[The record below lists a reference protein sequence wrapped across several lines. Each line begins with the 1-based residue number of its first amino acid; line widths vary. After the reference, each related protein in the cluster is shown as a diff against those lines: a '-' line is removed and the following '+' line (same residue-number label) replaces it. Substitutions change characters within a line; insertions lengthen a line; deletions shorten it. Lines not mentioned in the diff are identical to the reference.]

1 MKKLISF
8 LSIIVVLSS
17 CEKDVNIKLPQK
29 DPKLVINGLLAVDS
43 TVSVSIG
50 RSRSVLDPV
59 STSGPY
65 QEQYVVKNAIAVVYE
80 NTSILD
86 TLVYDNMQYRY
97 VSPNHKT
104 VKAGNTY
111 SIIVNAPGYKQ
122 AEASTI
128 VPSQSVIDDVVRV
141 KNART
146 NSDGNP
152 EDEITLKL
160 NDPAEANFYLIQFY
174 HADYSFSGGY
184 PVYCVS
190 TTDKDIEA
198 IGDNADPFS
207 TENCY
212 DGNSLLMKDVNFNGR
227 LKLTRFY
234 INSYE
239 LQEITGPGGQV
250 SKPYVK
256 VSRITEDYFKFV
268 KSYNVYSSSYDNPF
282 AEPANVYTN
291 VKNGYGVFSV
301 LTEAGKQL

>member
-8 LSIIVVLSS
+8 FSIIVVLSS

-29 DPKLVINGLLAVDS
+29 DPKLVVNGLLAKDS
-43 TVSVSIG
+43 VISVTIG
-50 RSRSVLDPV
+50 KSRSVLDPGGN
-59 STSGPY
+59 SGSN
-65 QEQYVVKNAIAVVYE
+65 QELYVVKNAIAVVYE
-80 NTSILD
+80 NNLVLD
-86 TLVYDNMQYRY
+86 TLIFDNVQYRY
-97 VSPNHKT
+97 ISQNNKT

-111 SIIVNAPGYKQ
+111 SIIVNAPGFKQ
-122 AEASTI
+122 AEASTT

-141 KNART
+141 QNART

-152 EDEITLKL
+152 EDEITVKL
-160 NDPAEANFYLIQFY
+160 NDPSETNFYLVQFFRPAY
-174 HADYSFSGGY
+174 GLGPGYS
-184 PVYCVS
+184 VYCVS
-190 TTDKDIEA
+190 TTDKDIEP

-212 DGNSLLMKDVNFNGR
+212 DGNSLLMKDLNFNGR
-227 LKLTRFY
+227 LKTIRFY

-239 LQEITGPGGQV
+239 LQDITGPGGQL

-268 KSYNVYSSSYDNPF
+268 KSYNVYYNSSDNPF

-291 VKNGYGVFSV
+291 VKNGYGTFSAFTV
-301 LTEAGKQL
+301 AKREL